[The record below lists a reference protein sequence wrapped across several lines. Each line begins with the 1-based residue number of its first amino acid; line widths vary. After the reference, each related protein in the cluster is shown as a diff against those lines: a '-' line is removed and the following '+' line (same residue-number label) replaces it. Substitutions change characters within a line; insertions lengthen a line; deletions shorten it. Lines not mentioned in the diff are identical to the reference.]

1 MKYLLP
7 LAASATLL
15 APAAYAVDIEVA
27 YAYSSV
33 FDPTFERIMEAFEA
47 AHPDI
52 HVTFRATYEDY
63 EDATNTI
70 LREAVADT
78 LPDVSFQAL
87 NRQALLV
94 ERGIAKP
101 LDPYIAEEDGF
112 ETAGYHKAML
122 DLSTFDGQIYGLP
135 FSVSTPI
142 GFYNMDILRAAGVDT
157 IPTTWDEV
165 VETCQAI
172 NAKGD
177 HDAIFWHW
185 DISGNW
191 LLQAAM
197 WSQGV
202 PMIKDGKLNMDNP
215 EGVRALETA
224 KAIFHDCAMKPV
236 SGGDASK
243 QFAAGDLGMF
253 FSSTAYVGF
262 VDRSKLGEWDFVTAS
277 YPGIDGAP
285 KALPAGGNSAMLT
298 SGSDDPDVLE
308 AAWQFIKFTTSGEG
322 AGLVVVARVA
332 DQGFGLLHRLRI
344 VARTGLR
351 QQGLR
356 LLGVAEAGA
365 AEHHHRVLD
374 AERLLGDVGLEHF
387 QLQADAPRLAPE
399 QEFGVVEGQA
409 VGVGFQG
416 LAAVGVG
423 LQFGPGIGESA
434 FVQVVG
440 SHDSSRKT
448 GRGGSETAKAPC
460 GAFGAD
466 QAADRVVIRRACGIR
481 RCGCRSRSGRPG

>member
-15 APAAYAVDIEVA
+15 APAAHAVDIEVA

-33 FDPTFERIMEAFEA
+33 FDTTFERIMEAFQA
-47 AHPDI
+47 AQPDI
-52 HVTFRATYEDY
+52 HVTFRATYENY

-70 LREAVADT
+70 LREAVAGT

-101 LDPYIAEEDGF
+101 LDPYVAAETDF
-112 ETAGYHKAML
+112 NAAGYHKAML
-122 DLSTFDGQIYGLP
+122 DLSTFGGKVYGLP

-142 GFYNMDILRAAGVDT
+142 GFYNMDILRAAGVET
-157 IPTTWDEV
+157 VPTTWDQV
-165 VETCQAI
+165 IDACRAI

-177 HDAIFWHW
+177 HDALFWHW

-215 EGVRALETA
+215 EGVKALETA
-224 KAIFHDCAMKPV
+224 KAIFRDCAMKNV

-262 VDRSKLGEWDFVTAS
+262 VDRSKLGEWEFVTGA

-298 SGSDDPDVLE
+298 SQSDDPEVLK
-308 AAWQFIKFTTSGEG
+308 AAWEFIKFTTSGEG
-322 AGLVVVARVA
+322 AAAVALTTGYIPPNKA
-332 DQGFGLLHRLRI
+332 ANDLLMDSFYAQNPNKLTA
-344 VARTGLR
+344 VNQLP
-351 QQGLR
+351 
-356 LLGVAEAGA
+356 LLSEWFAYP
-365 AEHHHRVLD
+365 
-374 AERLLGDVGLEHF
+374 GDN
-387 QLQADAPRLAPE
+387 
-399 QEFGVVEGQA
+399 
-409 VGVGFQG
+409 G
-416 LAAVGVG
+416 LAVTQVIDDSLESILVG
-423 LQFGPGIGESA
+423 
-434 FVQVVG
+434 
-440 SHDSSRKT
+440 D
-448 GRGGSETAKAPC
+448 
-460 GAFGAD
+460 AD
-466 QAADRVVIRRACGIR
+466 DMEALRDDMVDEVNALLPR
-481 RCGCRSRSGRPG
+481 

>member
-1 MKYLLP
+1 MRYLLP
-7 LAASATLL
+7 LAASVTLL

-33 FDPTFERIMEAFEA
+33 FDPTFERIMEAFKT

-70 LREAVADT
+70 LREADAHT

-101 LDPYIAEEDGF
+101 LDPYIAKEDGF

-142 GFYNMDILRAAGVDT
+142 GFYNMDILRAAGVET

-165 VETCQAI
+165 VEACRAI

-224 KAIFHDCAMKPV
+224 KAIFHDCMMKPV

-262 VDRSKLGEWDFVTAS
+262 VDRSKLGDWDFVTAP

-298 SGSDDPDVLE
+298 SGSDDPEVLE

-322 AGLVVVARVA
+322 AAAVALTTGYVPPNKVA
-332 DQGFGLLHRLRI
+332 NDLLMDNFYAQNPNKLTA
-344 VARTGLR
+344 VKQLP
-351 QQGLR
+351 
-356 LLGVAEAGA
+356 LLSEWFAYP
-365 AEHHHRVLD
+365 
-374 AERLLGDVGLEHF
+374 GDN
-387 QLQADAPRLAPE
+387 
-399 QEFGVVEGQA
+399 
-409 VGVGFQG
+409 G
-416 LAAVGVG
+416 LAVTQVIEDRLESILVGDADDMEELRDEMVDEVNA
-423 LQFGPGIGESA
+423 LL
-434 FVQVVG
+434 
-440 SHDSSRKT
+440 SR
-448 GRGGSETAKAPC
+448 
-460 GAFGAD
+460 
-466 QAADRVVIRRACGIR
+466 
-481 RCGCRSRSGRPG
+481 

>member
-33 FDPTFERIMEAFEA
+33 FDPTFERIMEAFET

-122 DLSTFDGQIYGLP
+122 DLSSFDGQIYGLP

-142 GFYNMDILRAAGVDT
+142 GFYNMDILRAAGVET

-165 VETCQAI
+165 VETCRAI
-172 NAKGD
+172 NAKGE

-202 PMIKDGKLNMDNP
+202 PMIEDGKLNMDNP

-224 KAIFHDCAMKPV
+224 KAIFHECAMKPV

-262 VDRSKLGEWDFVTAS
+262 VDRSKLGDWDFVTAP
-277 YPGIDGAP
+277 YPGIDDAP

-298 SGSDDPDVLE
+298 STSDDPEVLE

-322 AGLVVVARVA
+322 AAAVALTTGYVPPNKVA
-332 DQGFGLLHRLRI
+332 NDLLMDNFYAENPNKLTA
-344 VARTGLR
+344 VNQLP
-351 QQGLR
+351 
-356 LLGVAEAGA
+356 LLSEWFAYP
-365 AEHHHRVLD
+365 
-374 AERLLGDVGLEHF
+374 GDN
-387 QLQADAPRLAPE
+387 
-399 QEFGVVEGQA
+399 
-409 VGVGFQG
+409 G
-416 LAAVGVG
+416 LAVTQVIEDSLESILVG
-423 LQFGPGIGESA
+423 
-434 FVQVVG
+434 
-440 SHDSSRKT
+440 D
-448 GRGGSETAKAPC
+448 
-460 GAFGAD
+460 AD
-466 QAADRVVIRRACGIR
+466 DMEELRDEMVDEVNALL
-481 RCGCRSRSGRPG
+481 PH

>member
-33 FDPTFERIMEAFEA
+33 FDPTFERIMEAFET

-142 GFYNMDILRAAGVDT
+142 GFYNMDILRAAGVET

-165 VETCQAI
+165 VEACRAI

-202 PMIKDGKLNMDNP
+202 PTIKGGKLNMDNP

-224 KAIFHDCAMKPV
+224 KSIFQDCAMKPV

-262 VDRSKLGEWDFVTAS
+262 VDRSKLGDWNFVTAP

-298 SGSDDPDVLE
+298 SGSDDPEVLE

-322 AGLVVVARVA
+322 AAAVALTTGYVPPNKVA
-332 DQGFGLLHRLRI
+332 NALLMDNFYAENPNKLTA
-344 VARTGLR
+344 VNQLP
-351 QQGLR
+351 
-356 LLGVAEAGA
+356 LLSEWFAYP
-365 AEHHHRVLD
+365 
-374 AERLLGDVGLEHF
+374 GDN
-387 QLQADAPRLAPE
+387 
-399 QEFGVVEGQA
+399 
-409 VGVGFQG
+409 G
-416 LAAVGVG
+416 LAVTQVIEDSLEAILVG
-423 LQFGPGIGESA
+423 
-434 FVQVVG
+434 
-440 SHDSSRKT
+440 D
-448 GRGGSETAKAPC
+448 
-460 GAFGAD
+460 AD
-466 QAADRVVIRRACGIR
+466 DMEELRDEMVDEVNALLPR
-481 RCGCRSRSGRPG
+481 

>member
-15 APAAYAVDIEVA
+15 APAAQAVEIEVA

-33 FDPTFERIMEAFEA
+33 FDTTFARIMEAFET

-52 HVTFRATYEDY
+52 NVTFRATYENY

-101 LDPYIAEEDGF
+101 LDPYIAKEDGF

-122 DLSTFDGQIYGLP
+122 DLSTFGGQIYGLP

-142 GFYNMDILRAAGVDT
+142 GFYNMDILRAAGVET

-165 VETCQAI
+165 VETCRAI

-215 EGVRALETA
+215 EGVTALETA
-224 KAIFHDCAMKPV
+224 QAIFHDCAMKPV

-262 VDRSKLGEWDFVTAS
+262 VDRSKLGDWDFATAP
-277 YPGIDGAP
+277 YPGIDGTP

-298 SGSDDPDVLE
+298 SDSDDAEVLE

-322 AGLVVVARVA
+322 AAAVALTTGYVPPNKVA
-332 DQGFGLLHRLRI
+332 NDLLMDNFYAENPNKLTA
-344 VARTGLR
+344 VNQLP
-351 QQGLR
+351 
-356 LLGVAEAGA
+356 LLSEWFAYP
-365 AEHHHRVLD
+365 
-374 AERLLGDVGLEHF
+374 GDN
-387 QLQADAPRLAPE
+387 
-399 QEFGVVEGQA
+399 
-409 VGVGFQG
+409 G
-416 LAAVGVG
+416 LAVTQVIEDSLEAILVG
-423 LQFGPGIGESA
+423 
-434 FVQVVG
+434 
-440 SHDSSRKT
+440 D
-448 GRGGSETAKAPC
+448 
-460 GAFGAD
+460 AD
-466 QAADRVVIRRACGIR
+466 DMEELRDEMVDEVNALLPR
-481 RCGCRSRSGRPG
+481 

>member
-15 APAAYAVDIEVA
+15 APAAQAVDIEVA

-33 FDPTFERIMEAFEA
+33 FDTTFERIMEAFQTA
-47 AHPDI
+47 QPDI
-52 HVTFRATYEDY
+52 HVTFRATYENY

-70 LREAVADT
+70 LREAVAGT

-101 LDPYIAEEDGF
+101 LDPYIAAEADF
-112 ETAGYHKAML
+112 NAAGYHKAML
-122 DLSTFDGQIYGLP
+122 DLSTFGGKVYGLP

-142 GFYNMDILRAAGVDT
+142 GFYNMDILRAAGVET
-157 IPTTWDEV
+157 VPTTWDQV
-165 VETCQAI
+165 IDACRAI

-177 HDAIFWHW
+177 HDALFWHW

-215 EGVRALETA
+215 EGLKALETA
-224 KAIFHDCAMKPV
+224 KAIFHDCNMKNI

-262 VDRSKLGEWDFVTAS
+262 VDRSKLGEWEFVTGA
-277 YPGIDGAP
+277 YPGIGGTP

-298 SGSDDPDVLE
+298 SQSDDPEVLK
-308 AAWQFIKFTTSGEG
+308 AAWEFIKFTTSGEG
-322 AGLVVVARVA
+322 AAAVALTTGYIPPNKA
-332 DQGFGLLHRLRI
+332 ANDLLMDSFYAQNPNKLTA
-344 VARTGLR
+344 VNQLP
-351 QQGLR
+351 
-356 LLGVAEAGA
+356 LLSEWFAYP
-365 AEHHHRVLD
+365 
-374 AERLLGDVGLEHF
+374 GDN
-387 QLQADAPRLAPE
+387 
-399 QEFGVVEGQA
+399 
-409 VGVGFQG
+409 G
-416 LAAVGVG
+416 LAVTQVIDDSLEAILVGDAGDMEELRDEMVEEVNA
-423 LQFGPGIGESA
+423 LLP
-434 FVQVVG
+434 
-440 SHDSSRKT
+440 R
-448 GRGGSETAKAPC
+448 
-460 GAFGAD
+460 
-466 QAADRVVIRRACGIR
+466 
-481 RCGCRSRSGRPG
+481 

>member
-33 FDPTFERIMEAFEA
+33 FDPTFERIMEAFET

-112 ETAGYHKAML
+112 ETAGYYKAML

-142 GFYNMDILRAAGVDT
+142 GFYNMDILRAAGVET
-157 IPTTWDEV
+157 IPTTWEEV
-165 VETCQAI
+165 VETCRAI

-202 PMIKDGKLNMDNP
+202 PMIKDGKLNMDNQ

-262 VDRSKLGEWDFVTAS
+262 VDRSKLGDWDFVTAP

-298 SGSDDPDVLE
+298 SGSDDPEVLE

-322 AGLVVVARVA
+322 AAAVALTTGYVPPNKVA
-332 DQGFGLLHRLRI
+332 NDLLMDNFYAQNQNKLTA
-344 VARTGLR
+344 VNQLP
-351 QQGLR
+351 
-356 LLGVAEAGA
+356 LLSEWFAYP
-365 AEHHHRVLD
+365 
-374 AERLLGDVGLEHF
+374 GDN
-387 QLQADAPRLAPE
+387 
-399 QEFGVVEGQA
+399 
-409 VGVGFQG
+409 G
-416 LAAVGVG
+416 LAVTQVIEDSLESILVG
-423 LQFGPGIGESA
+423 
-434 FVQVVG
+434 
-440 SHDSSRKT
+440 D
-448 GRGGSETAKAPC
+448 
-460 GAFGAD
+460 AD
-466 QAADRVVIRRACGIR
+466 DMEELRDEMVDEVNALLPR
-481 RCGCRSRSGRPG
+481 